1 MVALLFLSCGQ
12 ASVARPGRI
21 WEYSSRFIRFERP
34 EWSAPHLVLRHD
46 RGVADVGRNVLFITV
61 DQQRHDELAVVA
73 AHLSVP
79 AMEDP

>member
-1 MVALLFLSCGQ
+1 
-12 ASVARPGRI
+12 
-21 WEYSSRFIRFERP
+21 
-34 EWSAPHLVLRHD
+34 VLRHD